1 MVDRNGT
8 TETFEH
14 EYLHRYK
21 WRQTWP
27 GESDHDFVGDDDGA
41 YIGRIYRVDR
51 YLIKG
56 KWKWNGA
63 SPKANR
69 GTPATPN
76 SGLVDTV
83 KEAARKVEEY
93 WDAAKERRRRT

>member
-1 MVDRNGT
+1 MAAD
-8 TETFEH
+8 
-14 EYLHRYK
+14 LA
-21 WRQTWP
+21 
-27 GESDHDFVGDDDGA
+27 GESDHDFVADDDGA

-51 YLIKG
+51 YPIKDT
-56 KWKWNGA
+56 WKWNGA
-63 SPKANR
+63 SPKAYQ

-76 SGLVDTV
+76 SGFVDTI